1 MQLTSTSLV
10 SVCSLASVAPLSPA
24 AVAVGLGVNDGDD
37 LGEWRAAGGYC
48 DGLDSASHR
57 HTITCVHDS
66 NKSIHKWINSQSD
79 SQNIWSEV

>member
-37 LGEWRAAGGYC
+37 LGE
-48 DGLDSASHR
+48 
-57 HTITCVHDS
+57 
-66 NKSIHKWINSQSD
+66 
-79 SQNIWSEV
+79 